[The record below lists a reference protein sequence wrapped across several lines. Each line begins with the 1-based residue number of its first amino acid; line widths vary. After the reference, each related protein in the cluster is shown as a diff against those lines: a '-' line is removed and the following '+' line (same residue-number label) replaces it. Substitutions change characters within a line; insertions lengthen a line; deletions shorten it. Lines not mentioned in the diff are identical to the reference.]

1 LPDVRCAEARRAEI
15 ESPEGVVRSFHVS
28 LYKVDPTEAVFAC
41 NLFSKDRWRSA
52 LFDEV
57 KPVRP
62 EVPLVSHPFSRAC
75 TAERLARTRSRPDWS
90 VVFPSCGAERM
101 APDPDPCEEVT
112 LSKFKKLFWFD
123 IRYTPFI
130 DHTIGNVTISN

>member
-1 LPDVRCAEARRAEI
+1 VRRTEARRAEI

-41 NLFSKDRWRSA
+41 NLLSKDRWRSA

-90 VVFPSCGAERM
+90 VVFPSRLSEGTT
-101 APDPDPCEEVT
+101 PDSNSCEEVT
-112 LSKFKKLFWFD
+112 LSKFIKLFWFD

>member
-1 LPDVRCAEARRAEI
+1 
-15 ESPEGVVRSFHVS
+15 
-28 LYKVDPTEAVFAC
+28 
-41 NLFSKDRWRSA
+41 
-52 LFDEV
+52 
-57 KPVRP
+57 
-62 EVPLVSHPFSRAC
+62 
-75 TAERLARTRSRPDWS
+75 
-90 VVFPSCGAERM
+90 M